1 MHRLAASMDLYP
13 AGEQLPDVQHSLTL
27 APMRVM
33 QENFLEMKEAL
44 KLRER
49 IAEIYAQRTGN
60 PTSIIS
66 RDMTETFLSARQA
79 RIYGIIDDIEFSD
92 DEEFL
97 RLIL

>member
-1 MHRLAASMDLYP
+1 MRARGTFCYIIRVMIHQPRTSFFESH
-13 AGEQLPDVQHSLTL
+13 AGELL
-27 APMRVM
+27 
-33 QENFLEMKEAL
+33 LEMKEAL

-66 RDMTETFLSARQA
+66 RDMDRDVFFSARQA
-79 RIYGIIDDIEFSD
+79 RIYGIIDDIEFSE

-97 RLIL
+97 RG